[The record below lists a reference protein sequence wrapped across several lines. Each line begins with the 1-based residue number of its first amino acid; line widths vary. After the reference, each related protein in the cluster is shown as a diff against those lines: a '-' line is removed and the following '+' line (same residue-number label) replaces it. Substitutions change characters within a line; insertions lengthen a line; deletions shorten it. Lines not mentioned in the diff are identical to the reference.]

1 MSYSAGFNDIFGD
14 TLEQP
19 EKPVTKP
26 PKAERQLSI
35 TLEKLP
41 EFVSPT
47 PSSSKQDVVSESE
60 MSALSD
66 RNVTPDVDENNPT
79 VKVCG
84 NRGFRLSVLHESS
97 MVWII
102 T

>member
-1 MSYSAGFNDIFGD
+1 MFLSNSAGINDIFGD

-47 PSSSKQDVVSESE
+47 PSSCKQEVMSESE

-66 RNVTPDVDENNPT
+66 RNVTPDLDENNPT

-84 NRGFRLSVLHESS
+84 SQGFCLSVLHKSS
-97 MVWII
+97 MV
-102 T
+102 